1 MEIYVLMS
9 FKILPNGN
17 IETGKRM
24 FFFTLEKALDY
35 LNHAGKR
42 VPGEEKTFYDEPSEY
57 RWDHVVIEK
66 VPEGPMVI
74 AKVVSCWKATFYK
87 DNKEMILSYE
97 EIEQPKEFEGTFNI
111 TGIG

>member
-17 IETGKRM
+17 IEDGKRM
-24 FFFTLEKALDY
+24 FFSTLERALDY
-35 LNHAGKR
+35 LNHAGKC
-42 VPGEEKTFYDEPSEY
+42 VPGHDQTFYDEPSEY

-74 AKVVSCWKATFYK
+74 AEVIGWWKAIFH
-87 DNKEMILSYE
+87 NSKEMILSYE
-97 EIEQPKEFEGTFNI
+97 EIEQPKEFEGACNI